1 MQMTAA
7 SVLSTLESVLD
18 LDAREAL
25 CRSIALSAGD
35 IARKAFADRG
45 AGWVNMKGPQDFLT
59 ETDAAV
65 EAHLKAEI
73 ARAFPE
79 DGFLGEE
86 GGGAVSGN
94 VWVVDPIDGTAN
106 FARGIPHY
114 CISIAFVSGGETHLG
129 AICNP
134 SMDELYFARQGR
146 GATRN
151 GAPIRVAPTQDFNSA
166 CVELGWSLR
175 VPNETYVRVLDD
187 ILMQGANV
195 RRAASGALGLAY
207 VADGKSD
214 AYAELHMHPWDCLAG
229 LLLVREAGGV
239 VAPFLER
246 DGLAKG
252 GAVLAAAP
260 GIAEGISRAT
270 GIKVA

>member
-1 MQMTAA
+1 MQMTTAA
-7 SVLSTLESVLD
+7 TVLSPPEDLPD

-25 CRSIALSAGD
+25 CRSIALSAGAL
-35 IARKAFADRG
+35 ARAAFANRG
-45 AGWVNMKGPQDFLT
+45 TGWVNMKGPQDFLT

-114 CISIAFVSGGETHLG
+114 CISIAFVSGGETRLG

-151 GAPIRVAPTQDFNSA
+151 GTPIRVAPTRDYNSA

-175 VPNETYVRVLDD
+175 VPNATYVKVLDD
-187 ILMQGANV
+187 ILAQGANV
-195 RRAASGALGLAY
+195 RRGASGALGLAY

-229 LLLVREAGGV
+229 LLLVREAGGI
-239 VAPFLER
+239 VAPFLEV

-252 GAVLAAAP
+252 GAVLAATP
-260 GIAEGISRAT
+260 GIAEGMSRAT
-270 GIKVA
+270 GIAV